1 MAQYA
6 TKDELNELVVLVRNL
21 QGDINTLDTSV
32 GQLDTL
38 VERINHLATL
48 KDVTITYI
56 TEGDLLQYSSDGTWH
71 NIQPSA
77 LGIGGEGGG
86 GIVDTSVVKAMIKQE
101 GSKLF
106 LSKLQDDQ
114 AAGIITFN
122 NGLVSNK
129 MTYLKEGVQIGH
141 FVSGMIGGTGAQI
154 DKDGRGE
161 MTSLILREFL
171 EVPELRFNKIDV
183 VSGELWN
190 SIAFGTI
197 EDVDI
202 ANQIVTVKLEEGE
215 YSGIKVNDI
224 CRGIF
229 HNLGSSNDTE
239 SKPDEN
245 GFDTVAG
252 FSTSYFTPIE
262 VLDSFGKQFR
272 YTLKPGTTQHPS
284 KSMKFVV
291 YGNFTDPNRRSS
303 AYATR
308 TYKRYLKDVNTW
320 QIDWTNIA
328 SQFGL
333 LDGLNIPG
341 GPNDGNLTG
350 DGAYLTNVYMTGALI
365 QFTPEQ
371 MDEMKGHDAYSVS
384 LSRETATIILD
395 NNLNIIDEYNQ
406 LNQLTFAIQAFKG
419 PVELSYSDVY
429 GEGSYFVEYEATGL
443 KCTMSNGVFR
453 ITEITNV
460 SDMRIKITVN
470 CEGLALFKK
479 EFLLNYQLEGD
490 ALWVT
495 YNDNDAVPSRPTG
508 RGETDGWHRNYTA
521 SAIWMSTKSS
531 RRIDEG
537 EWGDPV
543 RFVGASV
550 QGEDGQYTVFCYTNS
565 SVQPETPTSTQI
577 PPSDSLTTWY
587 MYPPERESTDVFTWM
602 TQATVY
608 ADKSLSGWTKPIR
621 ITGETGEDG
630 SDGTKI
636 EFIYTLFTPT
646 NDKPRPD
653 TPSTSQQ
660 DDYIPFGW
668 SDNPQGVS
676 KEKQY
681 EWISTREKKSAK
693 LGEGYWGEFSQ
704 PVVWSKWGEKGMDG
718 DGYEY
723 IYTRTSDVDKV
734 PATPSSIQ
742 QNDYI
747 PTVSN
752 GGSTDYDWSDDPKG
766 VSETYKAEWTCK
778 RVRTDGV
785 WSDFSTPALWSNWGE
800 QGLSGGHYQYRWKVS
815 STKPSTTPDNDS
827 SWSTN
832 SEQAIEKGQ
841 YVWQIQRFVNPDG
854 TTTEWNNIIRLT
866 GADGKDGEDGNSIEF
881 LYARNSTG
889 KIPQKPADNQ
899 IDDWTGTGP
908 DGTEWTDNP
917 QGVTPNIIYEYVC
930 QRYKDK
936 ATQLWEPYS
945 NPGIWAR
952 YTERGKDGDGY
963 EYIYIRQSTWK
974 SQGQLN
980 PSSDPV
986 YIADGNIYPPANV
999 ESDAYQTDDY
1009 VPNGYSDNPE
1019 TVNSQIRYQYMWARK
1034 KEGGKWQAWKNGSLW
1049 TNFAVD
1055 GEQGEPGEPGTPGG
1069 SITVSGAPASI
1080 RSKLGFL
1087 QTTNCTL
1094 RAIRTNTSGITQ
1106 SASGNYAVYYK
1117 SSSSDSWSKADSG
1130 SGTSYQLS
1138 WPSSLNAEYFW
1149 FGFST
1154 DVTPSPTG
1162 SYNVWSV
1169 EVPVVYDGKDGTDGS
1184 DGSDADSSYTLM
1196 RDCGVWNSGA
1206 YYYNDKATSAMSRSE
1221 YIKYQ
1226 NYNNMYVVDYVVWQG
1241 VTYLAKK
1248 NHSNVQPPNS
1258 SYWETSSKVTALT
1271 VNNLLANNA
1280 KLGEFNFSGN
1290 TFTSSTGT
1298 LSLNSYNGELWC
1310 SSAHI
1315 SGEITAT
1322 SGTFNG
1328 TVNATSGTFTNITVQ
1343 SGNIAGFRISG
1354 NNLVN
1359 NATNASIQFSLTGSQ
1374 FLQINNSSYTGL
1386 IDVRRDGGTAIRAQ
1400 AYGSHSTGLSVTA
1413 QTGYATNTKA
1423 IDSTGSCQFV
1433 TRDTERILINGL
1445 CVNTVTVT
1453 SSYSAKT
1460 SDDFI
1465 VCNNTSTI
1473 TISFPSVGSFYKG
1486 KIYYIKSVNT
1496 GNWTVSGGIR
1506 LADQR
1511 GTKYS
1516 QSYSDNKI
1524 RGFIFDGSYW
1534 NEMFFSN

>member
-6 TKDELNELVVLVRNL
+6 TKDELNELIVLVRDL

-32 GQLDTL
+32 GELDTL

-229 HNLGSSNDTE
+229 HNLGSGNDTE

-272 YTLKPGTTQHPS
+272 YTLKPGTAQHPS

-495 YNDNDAVPSRPTG
+495 YNDNDAVPNRPTG

-531 RRIDEG
+531 RRIEEG

-565 SVQPETPTSTQI
+565 SVQPETPTGSQI
-577 PPSDSLTTWY
+577 PPSDSVTTWY
-587 MYPPERESTDVFTWM
+587 MYPPERESADVFTWM

-630 SDGTKI
+630 ADGTKI

-681 EWISTREKKSAK
+681 EWISTREKKAAK
-693 LGEGYWGEFSQ
+693 IGEGHWSEFSQ

-723 IYTRTSDVDKV
+723 IFTRTADVDKV

-747 PTVSN
+747 PTISN
-752 GGSTDYDWSDDPKG
+752 GGSTDYNWSDDPKG
-766 VSETYKAEWTCK
+766 VNETYKAEWTCK

-815 STKPSTTPDNDS
+815 STKPNTTPDNDS

-832 SEQAIEKGQ
+832 SEQTIEQGQ

-854 TTTEWNNIIRLT
+854 TTTAWGNVIRLT

-889 KIPQKPADNQ
+889 VIPQKPADNQ
-899 IDDWTGTGP
+899 TTDWTGRGP

-917 QGVTPNIIYEYVC
+917 QGVTPNLTYEYVC
-930 QRYKDK
+930 QRYKNK
-936 ATQLWEPYS
+936 ATQLWESYS
-945 NPGIWAR
+945 TPGIWAR
-952 YTERGKDGDGY
+952 YAERGKDGDGY

-986 YIADGNIYPPANV
+986 YIADGNIYPPVDV

-1019 TVNSQIRYQYMWARK
+1019 TVNSSIKYQYVWARK
-1034 KEGGKWQAWKNGSLW
+1034 KEGGKWKAWKNGSLW

-1055 GEQGEPGEPGTPGG
+1055 GEQGEPGTPGAPGG

-1080 RSKLGFL
+1080 RSRLGFL

-1094 RAIRTNTSGITQ
+1094 RAISTSSSGVTSQ
-1106 SASGNYAVYYK
+1106 VSGNYAVYYK
-1117 SSSSDSWSKADSG
+1117 SSSSGSWSKADSG

-1138 WPSSLNAEYFW
+1138 WSSSLNAQYFW

-1154 DVTPSPTG
+1154 DIVPSPSG
-1162 SYNVWSV
+1162 SFNVWSV
-1169 EVPVVYDGKDGTDGS
+1169 EVPVVYDGKDGSDGS

-1196 RDCGVWNSGA
+1196 RDCGVWSSSA
-1206 YYYNDKATSAMSRSE
+1206 YYYNDKATRAMNSSE
-1221 YIKYQ
+1221 YVKYQ

-1400 AYGSHSTGLSVTA
+1400 AYGSYSTGLSVTTQA
-1413 QTGYATNTKA
+1413 GYATNTKA

-1453 SSYSAKT
+1453 SSYNAKT

-1465 VCNNTSTI
+1465 VCNNTSAI
-1473 TISFPSVGSFYKG
+1473 TISLPSVGTFYKG
-1486 KIYYIKSVNT
+1486 KIYYIKSTNT

>member
-6 TKDELNELVVLVRNL
+6 TKDELNELIVLVRDL

-32 GQLDTL
+32 GELDTL

-77 LGIGGEGGG
+77 LGIGGEGGS

-129 MTYLKEGVQIGH
+129 MTYLKKGVQIGH

-229 HNLGSSNDTE
+229 HNLGSGNDTE

-531 RRIDEG
+531 RRIEEG

-577 PPSDSLTTWY
+577 PPSDSVTTWY
-587 MYPPERESTDVFTWM
+587 MYPPERESVDVFTWM

-752 GGSTDYDWSDDPKG
+752 GGSTDYDWSDNPKG

-815 STKPSTTPDNDS
+815 STKPTTTPDNDS
-827 SWSTN
+827 TWSTN
-832 SEQAIEKGQ
+832 SEQAVEKGQ

-986 YIADGNIYPPANV
+986 YIADGNIYPPADV

-1019 TVNSQIRYQYMWARK
+1019 TVNSSIKYQYVWARK
-1034 KEGGKWQAWKNGSLW
+1034 KENGKWKAWKNGSLW

-1055 GEQGEPGEPGTPGG
+1055 GEQGEPGTPGAPGG

-1117 SSSSDSWSKADSG
+1117 SSSSGSWSKADSG

-1138 WPSSLNAEYFW
+1138 WSSSLNAEYFW

-1154 DVTPSPTG
+1154 DTTPSPSG

-1169 EVPVVYDGKDGTDGS
+1169 EVPVVYDGKDGSDGS

-1206 YYYNDKATSAMSRSE
+1206 YYYNDKATRAMSSSE

-1271 VNNLLANNA
+1271 INNLLANNA
-1280 KLGEFNFSGN
+1280 KLGEFNFSGVM
-1290 TFTSSTGT
+1290 FTSANGN
-1298 LSLNSYNGELWC
+1298 LSMNSENGALRCNDAYIHGIVE
-1310 SSAHI
+1310 AE
-1315 SGEITAT
+1315 SGYFT
-1322 SGTFNG
+1322 G
-1328 TVNATSGTFTNITVQ
+1328 TVNAQAGLFTNIHIL
-1343 SGNIAGFRISG
+1343 SGNIAGFSISG
-1354 NNLVN
+1354 NDFVN
-1359 NATNASIQFSLTGSQ
+1359 NATDASIRFKLTGNS
-1374 FLQINNSSYTGL
+1374 FLQINNPSYTGL
-1386 IDVRRDGGTAIRAQ
+1386 IDVRNDGGTAIRAQ
-1400 AYGSHSTGLSVTA
+1400 AYGTNSVGLSVIA
-1413 QTGYATNTKA
+1413 QSGYATSIKA

-1453 SSYSAKT
+1453 SSYNAKT

-1465 VCNNTSTI
+1465 VCNNTGSI
-1473 TISFPSVGSFYKG
+1473 TISFPSVGTFYKG
-1486 KIYYIKSVNT
+1486 KIYYIKSINT
-1496 GNWTVSGGIR
+1496 GNCTVSGGIR

-1534 NEMFFSN
+1534 NEMFYSN